1 MRKRSRGAAIVAA
14 ALLGLGLAG
23 CGAGQD
29 APTSRV
35 VPAVP
40 GVNVDAEDGSVVV
53 RNALVPYQPQ
63 GYRVGGQVPVEMR
76 IVNQG
81 LEPVRLVSAS
91 SEQAARAQIAGEA
104 VIPPGVATPLTLRLG
119 DLRAAVN
126 ATSRIPLVLRFDNGV
141 ELSMQVPV
149 APPERPEHRTPMDL
163 EQEH

>member
-1 MRKRSRGAAIVAA
+1 MRNRTRGAAIIAA
-14 ALLGLGLAG
+14 ALLGIGLAG

-40 GVNVDAEDGSVVV
+40 GVNVDAEDGSVLV
-53 RNALVPYQPQ
+53 RNAVVPYRSQ
-63 GYRVGGQVPVEMR
+63 GYRAGGQVPVEMR
-76 IVNQG
+76 IVNEG

-91 SEQAARAQIAGEA
+91 SEQATSVQIVGEA
-104 VIPPGVATPLTLRLG
+104 TFPPNEATPLTLRLG
-119 DLRAAVN
+119 GLRTAVN
-126 ATSRIPLVLRFDNGV
+126 ATSRVPVVLRFDNGV

-149 APPERPEHRTPMDL
+149 APPERPEQRTPMDL